1 MSSRTKTRAKAAK
14 KSSKTAAKKKT
25 NKKSSSKKAATKS
38 KTAKNSKTATKKKA
52 AKKKAS
58 KETSRRSAAAE
69 VDEEASEQLSLFG
82 EEIAPAPTK
91 KKRSSKGESS
101 PGSRSS
107 AEKMASR
114 QKDISVSEFF
124 AKNRHLLGF
133 DSPARSLLTTVR
145 EAVDNSLDA
154 CEEAG
159 ITPDLSVELVQKKE
173 NRFRVVVQDNGP
185 GIVKAQLAKIFG
197 RLLYG
202 SKFHARKQTRG
213 QQGIGISAAGM
224 YGTLTTG
231 QPMRVTS
238 RTSARKPALQLDL
251 AIDMAKNI
259 PVVKKEREVEVE
271 WKHGTVVEIELEATY
286 KKGKHSVDAYLEQV
300 SLANPH
306 VRIEYRNPVDP
317 EPLVYDRVT
326 KQLPDEPKEILPHPH
341 GVELGILMRMMKETP
356 SRTLSGFL
364 CTEFSRMTPNAVEKV
379 IETSGEMS
387 KKPLSSSKNPKRF
400 TGPEVEL
407 LHRAIAETALM
418 APPTNCLSPIG
429 EELIEKTLGRNFE
442 VDQIISVTR
451 SPSVYRGNPFQIE
464 VGLAFG
470 GDLPADDLA
479 NVYRFA
485 NRVPLQYEAGACAI
499 QNAVISVPWKNYEV
513 QQARGALPTGPIAI
527 MVHIASVWVP
537 YTSESKKAVAHYD
550 EILKEMRLALM
561 EVGRKLA
568 VHLRR
573 RRREADA
580 ERKRSYIKSYIPEI
594 GLALQDIL
602 GLTDPQRQKT
612 ETCLADVLE
621 RSRKM

>member
-1 MSSRTKTRAKAAK
+1 M
-14 KSSKTAAKKKT
+14 
-25 NKKSSSKKAATKS
+25 
-38 KTAKNSKTATKKKA
+38 
-52 AKKKAS
+52 
-58 KETSRRSAAAE
+58 
-69 VDEEASEQLSLFG
+69 DASEALDEGQLSLFG
-82 EEIAPAPTK
+82 EDISSVAESAPAPK
-91 KKRSSKGESS
+91 GKRSKKSAAVPDGR
-101 PGSRSS
+101 RST
-107 AEKMASR
+107 AEKMATR

-159 ITPDLSVELVQKKE
+159 ILPDISVELIQKKE
-173 NRFRVVVQDNGP
+173 NRYRVVIQDNGP

-238 RTSARKPALQLDL
+238 RTSARKPALQIDL

-259 PVVKKEREVEVE
+259 PVVKKEQEVEVD
-271 WKHGTVVEIELEATY
+271 WKHGTIVEIELEATY

-306 VRIEYRNPVDP
+306 VRIEYRNPVDT
-317 EPLVYDRVT
+317 EPVLYDRVT
-326 KQLPDEPKEILPHPH
+326 KELPVEPKEILPHPH

-364 CTEFSRMTPNAVEKV
+364 CTEFSRMTPKAVEKV
-379 IETSGEMS
+379 VETSGELA
-387 KKPLSSSKNPKRF
+387 KKPLLATKNPKRF
-400 TGPEVEL
+400 TGPEIEL
-407 LHRAIAETALM
+407 LHRAIAETQLM

-429 EELIEKTLGRNFE
+429 EELIEKTLGRNLE

-451 SPSVYRGNPFQIE
+451 SPAVYRGNPFQVE
-464 VGLAFG
+464 VGLAYG
-470 GDLPADDLA
+470 GDLPGDDLA
-479 NVYRFA
+479 TVYRFA

-499 QNAVISVPWKNYEV
+499 QQAVVGVPWKKYEV
-513 QQARGALPTGPIAI
+513 MQSRGALPTGPLAVMI
-527 MVHIASVWVP
+527 HIASVWVP

-561 EVGRKLA
+561 ECGRKLA

-580 ERKRSYIKSYIPEI
+580 ARKRDYIKSYIPEI
-594 GLALQDIL
+594 GIALKEIL
-602 GLTDPQRQKT
+602 ELSEPQVDKAMT
-612 ETCLADVLE
+612 SLADVLE
-621 RSRKM
+621 RSRKL